1 METELEI
8 YLVGGAVRD
17 GLLGRPVVDRD
28 WVVVGSTVKEMLSRG
43 FIQVGRDFPV
53 FLHPDSKEEYAL
65 ARTERKSG
73 SGHTGFEV
81 FASEDVTLQEDLERR
96 DLTVNAIARTSM
108 GDLIDP
114 YGGCADIDAKL
125 LRHVACAFTEDPLR
139 ILRVARF
146 AAQLEGFQ
154 VAPETVALL
163 AEMCGRGELLTL
175 AAERVWGEFER
186 AMAGSN
192 PEAFF
197 AVLRQAG
204 GLAPWFEELADKTWQ
219 FDVDINVGRD
229 VGGVVQRLVNLPL
242 TETEFETFFERL
254 KAPGRYLQVVQDVL
268 RHGAVFSAWSH
279 HDANTLAASLLAVRA
294 QHSAERLDAVMN
306 VVGGIEPQG
315 LRVLAATFQATK
327 LAADV
332 EPGPT
337 YGAALQQAR
346 VESIARALDAKSE

>member
-28 WVVVGSTVKEMLSRG
+28 WVVVGSNVKEMLSRG
-43 FIQVGRDFPV
+43 FVQVGRDFPV
-53 FLHPDSKEEYAL
+53 FLHPDTKEEYAL

-81 FASEDVTLQEDLERR
+81 FAAEDVTLQEDLERR
-96 DLTVNAIARTSM
+96 DLTVNAIARAST
-108 GDLIDP
+108 GELIDP
-114 YGGCADIDAKL
+114 YGGCADIEAKL
-125 LRHVACAFTEDPLR
+125 LRHVARAFTEDPLR

-154 VAPETVALL
+154 VAPETVTLL
-163 AEMCGRGELLTL
+163 AEMCERGELLTL

-186 AMAGSN
+186 AMAGAN

-197 AVLRQAG
+197 VVLRQAG
-204 GLAPWFEELADKTWQ
+204 GLGQWFEELTDKTWH
-219 FDVDINVGRD
+219 FNAG
-229 VGGVVQRLVNLPL
+229 GNANGVVERLVKLPL
-242 TETEFETFFERL
+242 TETEFETLFERL
-254 KAPGRYLQVVQDVL
+254 KAPGRYLQIVQDVL
-268 RHGAVFSAWSH
+268 RHGAVFSAWLH
-279 HDANTLAASLLAVRA
+279 HDADTLAASLLAVRA
-294 QHSAERLDAVMN
+294 QHGAERLEAVMN
-306 VVGGIEPQG
+306 VVGGTEPQG
-315 LRVLAATFQATK
+315 LVALAATFQATK

-332 EPGPT
+332 APGPT

-346 VESIARALDAKSE
+346 VESIARALEAIP